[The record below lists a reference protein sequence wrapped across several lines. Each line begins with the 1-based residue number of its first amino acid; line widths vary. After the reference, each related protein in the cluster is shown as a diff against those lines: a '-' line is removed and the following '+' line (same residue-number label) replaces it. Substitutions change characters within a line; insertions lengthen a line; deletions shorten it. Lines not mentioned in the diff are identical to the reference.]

1 MTAYGIFG
9 DVEAPPRLVR
19 AALSDLLE
27 AHQRTTPGADFWI
40 MVGVRNAETKVHD
53 EILDWAARNGVYFE
67 VVTPAKTYE
76 PFVVPA
82 ALTVSPSFMLD
93 VVERMRQEPG
103 GKILALVG
111 DQTPRTDVLRALA
124 KAKDNGTEIRDL
136 AEAGLTLIL
145 FKGDDPPPETP
156 EENTAMAA
164 EEEKEA
170 TLAELGEYADD
181 TSDEATAEE
190 AQGLLTEAAAEAGL
204 DPDEYPTWAEL
215 ATALEELAEGTEEE
229 PEEEPEPEEEVEIDG
244 QTLTRQSLV
253 GKEISEIK
261 ALAKAAGIE
270 GYSKMRREP
279 LINALLG
286 VEPEPADSAPPARKT
301 TGAAKKAAAAADNG
315 DAGSGGTG
323 LTEADVERIASAV
336 VSKLASTLSAG

>member
-9 DVEAPPRLVR
+9 DVEAAPKLVR

-27 AHQRTTPGADFWI
+27 AHQRVTPDGDFWL
-40 MVGVRNAETKVHD
+40 MVGVRDAETKIHD
-53 EILDWAARNGVYFE
+53 EILAWAAHNEVYFE

-76 PFVVPA
+76 PFIEPA
-82 ALTVSPSFMLD
+82 KLTVSPSFMLD
-93 VVERMRQEPG
+93 VVEVMHREEG

-111 DQTPRTDVLRALA
+111 DQTPRVDVLRALA

-136 AEAGLTLIL
+136 AEAALTLIL
-145 FKGDDPPPETP
+145 FKGDDPPPHTP
-156 EENTAMAA
+156 EENNMAA
-164 EEEKEA
+164 EEEVEA

-181 TSDEATAEE
+181 TSDAETAEE
-190 AQGLLTEAAAEAGL
+190 AQGLLLTAAEEAGL

-215 ATALEELAEGTEEE
+215 GTALQELADAGEDEEETEEE
-229 PEEEPEPEEEVEIDG
+229 ESVEVDG
-244 QTLTRQSLV
+244 QTLTRESLV

-286 VEPEPADSAPPARKT
+286 VEPEPAAGPPARKT
-301 TGAAKKAAAAADNG
+301 TGAAKKAAPSPVDNG
-315 DAGSGGTG
+315 DAGTGGTG
-323 LTEADVERIASAV
+323 ITEVDVERIASAV
-336 VSKLASTLSAG
+336 VSKLAATLSNG

>member
-1 MTAYGIFG
+1 MTAYGIIG
-9 DVEAPPRLVR
+9 DVEASPKLVR

-27 AHQRTTPGADFWI
+27 AHVRSTPDDEFWLTI
-40 MVGVRNAETKVHD
+40 GVRNAETKIHD
-53 EILDWAARNGVYFE
+53 EMLNWAARNEVYTE
-67 VVTPAKTYE
+67 VVTPSANYE
-76 PFVVPA
+76 PFVPPA

-93 VVERMRQEPG
+93 VVEKMHHAEG

-145 FKGDDPPPETP
+145 FKGDDPPPYDNDSEEET
-156 EENTAMAA
+156 MA
-164 EEEKEA
+164 EEEVEA

-181 TSDEATAEE
+181 TDDEETAEE
-190 AQGLLTEAAAEAGL
+190 AQRLLLDAAEEHGL
-204 DPDEYPTWAEL
+204 DPDAYPTWV
-215 ATALEELAEGTEEE
+215 ELAEALQELSGEA
-229 PEEEPEPEEEVEIDG
+229 PEPEAEAEPLVEG
-244 QTLTRQSLV
+244 LTREALV

-279 LINALLG
+279 LITALLG
-286 VEPEPADSAPPARKT
+286 EAEESPPAT
-301 TGAAKKAAAAADNG
+301 TPPAKKAAGAAKTAAKGSVTGNG
-315 DAGSGGTG
+315 DATV
-323 LTEADVERIASAV
+323 LTDADVERVADAV
-336 VSKLASTLSAG
+336 VTRLATALSSG